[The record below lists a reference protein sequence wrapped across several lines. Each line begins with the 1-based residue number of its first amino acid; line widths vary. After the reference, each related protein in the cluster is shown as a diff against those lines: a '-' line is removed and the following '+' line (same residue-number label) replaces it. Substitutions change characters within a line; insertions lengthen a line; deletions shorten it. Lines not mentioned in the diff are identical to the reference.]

1 MGHPVSYRNEF
12 EDRILDCMVLLEKG
26 IRIQCAYKCLNCLI
40 CVRKDGLVAYNDD
53 LDVKLNIFQLAEI
66 FGESFLSDQDVIR
79 LQNFISLKYYKKVTT
94 GSNESGC
101 SLNELGQ
108 SMARLQQNGARGELN
123 ISSCLAEFDNS
134 TGLPR

>member
-1 MGHPVSYRNEF
+1 
-12 EDRILDCMVLLEKG
+12 MVLLEKG
-26 IRIQCAYKCLNCLI
+26 IRIQCAYKCLDCPL
-40 CVRKDGLVAYNDD
+40 CVRKDGLDAYNPRVWMSENNHDD

-66 FGESFLSDQDVIR
+66 FGTSFLSDQDVIR
-79 LQNFISLKYYKKVTT
+79 LQNFISLKYYKKNTI
-94 GSNESGC
+94 GSNESRC
-101 SLNELGQ
+101 SLNELGR